1 MIILIIYEYS
11 QYQQRSKKP
20 LTTHFIGGYLEYKN
34 QVGIGYRVII
44 ILSMSTN
51 QRHLQKYVADPDICW
66 IFSNVSRI
74 NLLLLYFFFNLFFLT
89 ECAQYKGVLQSTSL
103 KKADIRLKNHRKQ
116 QLETLSI

>member
-11 QYQQRSKKP
+11 QYQQCSKKP
-20 LTTHFIGGYLEYKN
+20 LTTHFIEGYFENKN

-51 QRHLQKYVADPDICW
+51 QRHLQK
-66 IFSNVSRI
+66 FSRI
-74 NLLLLYFFFNLFFLT
+74 NLLLFYFFFNLFFLT